1 MVTTRAQYGLA
12 TSHTPL
18 DFSVC
23 AGISYDF
30 VHRNARGKFRMLF
43 SHINSDS
50 ISNSHINSEMVS

>member
-12 TSHTPL
+12 TSHTKL

-43 SHINSDS
+43 SHINSTQKLRGPAYL
-50 ISNSHINSEMVS
+50 VS